1 MTEYLVDSNILLRRV
16 QPSSPQRPIVRRA
29 LRTLAG
35 RGDGLCITAQN
46 LHEFWYVATRSVA
59 RNGLGLTPARTARKL
74 QVLRHAFRFLPD
86 TPGIYAEWE
95 GLVTSLG
102 ISDARSYDARLV
114 AVMRVYGLT
123 HILTF
128 NVADFAFVPGI
139 IVLDPA
145 SV

>member
-1 MTEYLVDSNILLRRV
+1 MTDYFLDTNILLRRV

-35 RGDGLCITAQN
+35 QGDGLCITAQN
-46 LHEFWYVATRSVA
+46 LHEFWYVATRPIT
-59 RNGLGLTPARTARKL
+59 RNGLGLAPAQTARKL
-74 QVLRHAFRFLPD
+74 QVLKRAFHLLPE
-86 TPGIYAEWE
+86 TPAIYSEWE

-102 ISDARSYDARLV
+102 ISDALSYDARLV
-114 AVMRVYGLT
+114 AVMRVHGLT

-128 NVADFAFVPGI
+128 NTTDFAHFPGI
-139 IVLDPA
+139 VVVDPV